1 MDYVLLS
8 VEEAGQLANVSTEDI
23 IARVEAG
30 ELGGMRVAGHWRIP
44 LKTVAQFLA
53 SQAAANEPESLDAL
67 FNDEALWDRVLA
79 AHPEVSRARTVGE
92 KSPGGLRAYLR
103 SAIARALAGTGRE
116 GEENS

>member
-8 VEEAGQLANVSTEDI
+8 AEEAGQLANVSTEDI

-44 LKTVAQFLA
+44 LKTVAQLLA

-67 FNDEALWDRVLA
+67 FNDQALWDRVFA
-79 AHPEVSRARTVGE
+79 AHPEVSRARTAGE
-92 KSPGGLRAYLR
+92 GATGGVRAYLR
-103 SAIARALAGTGRE
+103 SAIARALAGTRTK
-116 GEENS
+116 GEEDS